1 MFISLVIRPGPE
13 VCEVGKDEGDPF
25 RLQDCV
31 PISHLEMKMR
41 SGSLASVSEA
51 SYDSST
57 GDVIV
62 HGNFDASRL

>member
-13 VCEVGKDEGDPF
+13 VCEVGKDEGNPF

-41 SGSLASVSEA
+41 SRSLASVS
-51 SYDSST
+51 
-57 GDVIV
+57 
-62 HGNFDASRL
+62 